1 MIDKLLLL
9 FFALFNLYILW
20 RVDKIEKERP
30 TYLDIKNIFEMLVD
44 KVTRNENDTSI

>member
-9 FFALFNLYILW
+9 FFAIFNLYLLW

-44 KVTRNENDTSI
+44 KVTNNEQY

>member
-9 FFALFNLYILW
+9 FFALFNLYLLW

-44 KVTRNENDTSI
+44 KVTNERKD

>member
-9 FFALFNLYILW
+9 FFALFNLYLLW

-30 TYLDIKNIFEMLVD
+30 SYHDIKNIFELLVE

>member
-9 FFALFNLYILW
+9 FFALFNLYLLW
-20 RVDKIEKERP
+20 RLDKIEKERP

-44 KVTRNENDTSI
+44 SLSSDKKDVD

>member
-1 MIDKLLLL
+1 MTDKLLLL
-9 FFALFNLYILW
+9 FFAIFNLYLLW

-44 KVTRNENDTSI
+44 KVTNERKD

>member
-9 FFALFNLYILW
+9 FFAIFNLYLLW

-44 KVTRNENDTSI
+44 KVTNDKNI

>member
-9 FFALFNLYILW
+9 FFAVFNLYLLW

-30 TYLDIKNIFEMLVD
+30 SYEDIKNIFEILVD
-44 KVTRNENDTSI
+44 KVTNNEQD

>member
-1 MIDKLLLL
+1 MTDKLLLL
-9 FFALFNLYILW
+9 FFALFNLYLLW

-44 KVTRNENDTSI
+44 KVTGNKYEAEN

>member
-9 FFALFNLYILW
+9 FFALFNLYLLW

-30 TYLDIKNIFEMLVD
+30 SYQDIKNIFEMLVE
-44 KVTRNENDTSI
+44 KVTKNEYDRSL

>member
-9 FFALFNLYILW
+9 FFALFNLFILW
-20 RVDKIEKERP
+20 RLDKIEKERP

-44 KVTRNENDTSI
+44 KVTNERKD